1 MGKVIVIA
9 NQKGGV
15 AKTTTAINASSLL
28 AHLGYKVLL
37 IDVDPQSNSTDG
49 MGMERTSIKMSIYDC
64 MIREVDPKKA
74 IYKTKIKNLQIIPS
88 TIHLSGAQIELV
100 DRVAREFALKETV
113 DKIKDQFNY
122 IIIDTPP
129 SLGLLTLNGLVA
141 ADSVLIP
148 LQCEFYAME
157 GITQLI
163 NTIKL
168 IQRKLNKELYIE
180 GILLTM
186 FDSRTNIAAQIVQEV
201 TDVFKDKV
209 FKTIIPRN
217 VKVSEAPSYGKP
229 INLYAPESSG
239 AKSYI
244 EFTKE
249 LIANEKAN

>member
-1 MGKVIVIA
+1 
-9 NQKGGV
+9 
-15 AKTTTAINASSLL
+15 
-28 AHLGYKVLL
+28 
-37 IDVDPQSNSTDG
+37 
-49 MGMERTSIKMSIYDC
+49 
-64 MIREVDPKKA
+64 
-74 IYKTKIKNLQIIPS
+74 
-88 TIHLSGAQIELV
+88 
-100 DRVAREFALKETV
+100 
-113 DKIKDQFNY
+113 
-122 IIIDTPP
+122 
-129 SLGLLTLNGLVA
+129 LNGLVA